1 MDTYIKVKNLSI
13 CFKDFSSGTSTLAN
27 AFINLLKRKSSRSF
41 QFEAVENV
49 SFNVYDGDKIG
60 ILGRNGAGK
69 STLLKAIAG
78 IYPPNQGII
87 EINGSTA
94 ALLEFGVG
102 FDVERTVRENIF
114 LGGAIYGRSRAQMLS
129 LADKIIDFAELNN
142 FINTPAKLLS
152 SGMKSRLAFSI
163 ATSIEPE
170 ILILDE
176 VFAAGDANFIKKAKK
191 RMSELINSCRILMF
205 VSHAEELIKEFC
217 NKGIVMD
224 KGKIAMQ
231 GSTEEAC
238 NFYNS
243 LVNNSNKN

>member
-1 MDTYIKVKNLSI
+1 
-13 CFKDFSSGTSTLAN
+13 LAH
-27 AFINLLKRKSSRSF
+27 AFISFIKRRPSRSH
-41 QFEAVENV
+41 QFEAVKNV
-49 SFNVYDGDKIG
+49 SFNVFDGDKIG

-78 IYPPNQGII
+78 IYPPHRGKIVISGN
-87 EINGSTA
+87 TA

-102 FDVERTVRENIF
+102 FDVNRTVRENIF
-114 LGGAIYGRSRAQMLS
+114 LGGAIYGRSRAQMWS
-129 LADKIIDFAELNN
+129 IADKIIDFAELNN
-142 FINTPAKLLS
+142 FVNTPAKLLS

-205 VSHAEELIKEFC
+205 VSHAEDLIKQFC
-217 NKGIVMD
+217 NKGIVME

-243 LVNNSNKN
+243 LVNNNIKN